1 MNKAWRIVSGI
12 ALLCLVIGVVGI
24 GVGFFTGSSPVVIQ
38 SHGSLTE
45 YGQRLQTNWRILQD
59 NFAGLLAAFGL

>member
-1 MNKAWRIVSGI
+1 MNKAWRIISGA

-45 YGQRLQTNWRILQD
+45 YIQRLQTNWRILQD

>member
-45 YGQRLQTNWRILQD
+45 YSQRLQTNWRILQD
-59 NFAGLLAAFGL
+59 NLAGLLAALGL

>member
-45 YGQRLQTNWRILQD
+45 YSQRLQTNWRILQD